1 MKAAQRFTSIVGT
14 LLFIALIGL
23 VFFGY
28 QAIQRNVEALQTAG
42 QEDISWSTSQLEL
55 ELMRFRAE
63 LAALHSNELTGNES
77 AANLNNRFD
86 ILWSRVAIFQRG
98 RIGERL
104 QDYDAEN
111 QIVSRFFAAM
121 QAFETQVVLLQPGD
135 DTAIRAIDRGFA
147 PFSNELRELSR
158 IVTQGEQKRLSELR
172 GELGVG
178 VQNTAILLG
187 AATAVL
193 LLALIVNWNASRR
206 FRKMAQH
213 NLQLAREAE
222 QASRAKSQF
231 LTMMSHE
238 LRTPMNGVLGLLA
251 IARQQDLP
259 GKLSRTLS
267 MAERSARRMIG
278 LLTDILD
285 FSAIQSRSLT
295 VERKQFSLRMLAKG
309 LGEAIDESRGRL
321 DIAVDENAPDQLLGD
336 ARRLHQIFEH
346 LCNYLLETAGVDHLS
361 VTMTHAD
368 GALQGTIVFSYRQG
382 GGDSWRPI
390 FLEDA
395 APQDDTNFAAG
406 AVGPT
411 LARGLSAQMGGRI
424 DVHKLDDG
432 GTKLAISIP
441 MSTTTAAPF
450 NVHMQLQ
457 SGAVRAICES
467 VLRDER
473 ILVNDDVST
482 APPKLILFEPTGPDE
497 TKTASDLRNAYPK
510 VPIISIGRVT
520 DKTLYDQCLDL
531 PLDLSALRL
540 ALQKYRNAA

>member
-1 MKAAQRFTSIVGT
+1 MKAAQRFSFIVGT
-14 LLFIALIGL
+14 LLFITLIGL

-28 QAIQRNVEALQTAG
+28 QAIQRNVVALQTAG

-55 ELMRFRAE
+55 ELARFRSE
-63 LAALHSNELTGNES
+63 LGALRSTEMTGEES

-104 QDYDAEN
+104 LDYDAEN
-111 QIVSRFFAAM
+111 QIVSRFFATM
-121 QAFETQVVLLQPGD
+121 QAFETQIVMLQPGD
-135 DTAIRAIDRGFA
+135 DTTIEAIDRAFA
-147 PFSNELRELSR
+147 PFGDALRELSR
-158 IVTQGEQKRLSELR
+158 IVTQGEQKKLAEIRAQ
-172 GELGVG
+172 LGVG
-178 VQNTAILLG
+178 VRNTAFLLG

-193 LLALIVNWNASRR
+193 LLALVINWMSLRR
-206 FRKMAQH
+206 FRRLAKH

-259 GKLSRTLS
+259 GKLNRTLG

-285 FSAIQSRSLT
+285 FSALQARALPI
-295 VERKQFSLRMLAKG
+295 ERKQFSLRMLANG
-309 LGEAIDESRGRL
+309 LARAIDESRGRL
-321 DIAVDENAPDQLLGD
+321 DIEVVESAPDQLLGD
-336 ARRLHQIFEH
+336 VRRLHQIFEH
-346 LCNYLLETAGVDHLS
+346 LCNYLLETAGVDHLTVRFDHS
-361 VTMTHAD
+361 D
-368 GALQGTIVFSYRQG
+368 GLMHGEIVFSYRQG

-411 LARGLSAQMGGRI
+411 LARGLCAQMGGKI
-424 DVHKLDDG
+424 EVHQQDDG
-432 GTKLAISIP
+432 GTRLALLIP
-441 MSTTTAAPF
+441 MNTTNAAPF
-450 NVHMQLQ
+450 NVRMNLQ
-457 SGAVRAICES
+457 SGAVRAICET
-467 VLRDER
+467 VLRDES
-473 ILVNDDVST
+473 ILVTDDDEK
-482 APPKLILFEPTGPDE
+482 APPKLILFEPTGQDE
-497 TKTASDLRNAYPK
+497 TKTATELRNTYPK
-510 VPIISIGRVT
+510 VPIISIGRVA
-520 DKTLYDQCLDL
+520 DKSLYDQCLDL
-531 PLDLSALRL
+531 PLDLSALRA
-540 ALQKYRNAA
+540 ALQKFRNAA